1 MRVGVPCGGSRPA
14 RLTSQQAP
22 FPAPTSACRRPAPVL
37 PPAPLTPE
45 AYSHHQGLFPFL
57 QTPRGPCPRQMCGPG
72 GPGPRAVTAGLPP
85 GPHRPHLRQSP
96 CHKGAWLRSS
106 ELRVE
111 SNPGRAKGKPHRPH
125 SACGVWTRKLGRGPC
140 RPGRGTAS
148 RWAPWRGEA
157 DQGHGALCS
166 EGLIE
171 WDFGFS
177 FTGYCDFPI
186 ILLCKFLGASAESGG
201 KPSSHCEV

>member
-1 MRVGVPCGGSRPA
+1 MYLAGAPAQPGSLPSRPRSQRLLLRVGDLPPFSLLRLSPQKPTLTTRAFSPFSRLPEGHA
-14 RLTSQQAP
+14 HDRCA
-22 FPAPTSACRRPAPVL
+22 APV
-37 PPAPLTPE
+37 A
-45 AYSHHQGLFPFL
+45 
-57 QTPRGPCPRQMCGPG
+57 
-72 GPGPRAVTAGLPP
+72 PGPVLSPLGLPP

-125 SACGVWTRKLGRGPC
+125 SACGIWTRKLGRGPC